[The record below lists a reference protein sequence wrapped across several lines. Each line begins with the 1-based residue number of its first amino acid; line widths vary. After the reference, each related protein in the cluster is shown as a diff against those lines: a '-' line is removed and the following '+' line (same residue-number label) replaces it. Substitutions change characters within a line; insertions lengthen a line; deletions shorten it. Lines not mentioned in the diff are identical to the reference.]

1 MQEITKDEITLKEII
16 LTIASWVKFYFS
28 YWKLLFVIGISGA
41 SIGLL
46 YSYMDKPEYTANL
59 TFALEDKAGGG
70 GLMSIAS
77 QFGFDL
83 GSGEGGAF
91 TGDNIMELLKSRYLI
106 EEALLTNVTF
116 NGKQQLLINRFIEF
130 NKLRKNWDNDPE
142 LKSLQFITNVRNG
155 FTRNQDSVLGII
167 SAGIINSSLK
177 VSKSDKK
184 LNIVSVSVKS
194 RDELFAKYFCEAL
207 MLKVTEFYLQTKTG
221 KSKSNIQ
228 LLERRVDSVRIEL
241 DRAMYGRAQ
250 LGDQNTGLIR
260 QKAAVPKLK
269 QEMRVQMLGTM
280 YGELIKNL
288 EFSKLALMREEP
300 LIQIIDKP
308 ILPLKVKKTGKT
320 KGVLIGGILFG
331 LLGIIY
337 LTTRKLYED
346 IMLNSNLEHNN

>member
-1 MQEITKDEITLKEII
+1 MEEITLFDII
-16 LTIASWVKFYFS
+16 TTILNWIKFYLKK
-28 YWKLLFVIGISGA
+28 WKLIITISFAG
-41 SIGLL
+41 SIIGLITA
-46 YSYMDKPEYTANL
+46 YIDKPEYTANL

-83 GSGEGGAF
+83 GGGEGGAF

-116 NGKQQLLINRFIEF
+116 NEKQQLLVNRFIEF
-130 NKLRKNWDNDPE
+130 NKLRKNWDNDPA
-142 LKSLQFITNVRNG
+142 LKSLQFTTNARDG

-167 SAGIINSSLK
+167 SNGIINSALK
-177 VSKSDKK
+177 VTKSDKK

-194 RDELFAKYFCEAL
+194 GDELFAKYFCEVL

-241 DRAMYGRAQ
+241 DRAMYGRAE

-308 ILPLKVKKTGKT
+308 ILPLKVKKIGKT

-331 LLGIIY
+331 LLVIIY
-337 LTTRKLYED
+337 LTSKKLYED
-346 IMLNSNLEHNN
+346 AMLNSNLKHNN